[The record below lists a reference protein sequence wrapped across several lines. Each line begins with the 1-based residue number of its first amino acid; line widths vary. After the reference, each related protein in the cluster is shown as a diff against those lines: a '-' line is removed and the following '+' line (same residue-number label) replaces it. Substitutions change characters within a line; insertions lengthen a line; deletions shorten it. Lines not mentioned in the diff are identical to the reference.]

1 MIQHQIKE
9 MDRHKWI
16 ESEKAGCDLGQSAM
30 LDWAENFMDDFFA
43 QQKNCESQEKK
54 TPVIKPRKKQAK

>member
-1 MIQHQIKE
+1 MIQHQIIE

-30 LDWAENFMDDFFA
+30 LDWAENFMDDFFV
-43 QQKNCESQEKK
+43 QQENCIPQDKKASYSESRERQFK
-54 TPVIKPRKKQAK
+54 